1 MKKQFEDFQKMKI
14 KEACKA
20 IEDMTF
26 SFINPTTKEPTFV
39 PAKHYENILNKTVE
53 QFIDQNLQVEM
64 LNNVYKQ
71 LKFLQVEYGK
81 DFMRSLICLD
91 LGIKPSDMSL
101 QQSIALQATYND
113 IEQSKETNKK
123 NYHYLSEDIVNKYQ
137 EALNDKELQRQYLSG
152 ENEYTQEKEERDEP
166 DIFGDY

>member
-39 PAKHYENILNKTVE
+39 PAKHYENILNKTVYE
-53 QFIDQNLQVEM
+53 KVADHKRIRRYQIRFLR
-64 LNNVYKQ
+64 
-71 LKFLQVEYGK
+71 KFLQDEYGK

>member
-1 MKKQFEDFQKMKI
+1 
-14 KEACKA
+14 
-20 IEDMTF
+20 
-26 SFINPTTKEPTFV
+26 
-39 PAKHYENILNKTVE
+39 
-53 QFIDQNLQVEM
+53 M

-71 LKFLQVEYGK
+71 LKFLQEEYGK

>member
-26 SFINPTTKEPTFV
+26 SFINPTKEPTFV

-71 LKFLQVEYGK
+71 LKFLQDEYGK

-113 IEQSKETNKK
+113 IEQSKESNKK
-123 NYHYLSEDIVNKYQ
+123 NYHYCQ
-137 EALNDKELQRQYLSG
+137 
-152 ENEYTQEKEERDEP
+152 
-166 DIFGDY
+166 

>member
-39 PAKHYENILNKTVE
+39 PANHYENILNKTVE

-71 LKFLQVEYGK
+71 LKFLQEEYGK

>member
-71 LKFLQVEYGK
+71 LKFLQEEYGK

-91 LGIKPSDMSL
+91 LGIKPSDISL

-113 IEQSKETNKK
+113 IEQIKEIGLFQEFSKEAVTFEN
-123 NYHYLSEDIVNKYQ
+123 NRDYENINSYDINEDFVQTSFMDMDY
-137 EALNDKELQRQYLSG
+137 
-152 ENEYTQEKEERDEP
+152 
-166 DIFGDY
+166 DIDI